1 MNKLGSTGIV
11 SIIILTGF
19 ILSSIAVA
27 SIITGETQ
35 ETVTEED
42 AEEMVNQVL
51 DEITTYIQI
60 KDQVGKF
67 YSTYGEKK
75 IEKIALLI
83 KPLIIQDIDI
93 TGLTIKLTNGYDIKI
108 LNYSG
113 KAEFIGKSSLFEHDI
128 WNELDYGS
136 YGFVVTVDKDR
147 SLVDYNVI
155 NGDMAYVIIKLDGGF
170 SIPQR
175 ESLTVTLFP
184 SSGIARTTTLD
195 APLAIKPIATF
206 E

>member
-1 MNKLGSTGIV
+1 MNNWGSSGIV
-11 SIIILTGF
+11 SAVIVIGF
-19 ILSSIAVA
+19 LISAVVVA
-27 SIITGETQ
+27 SVITGETQ
-35 ETVTEED
+35 GITTEQSPEEVT
-42 AEEMVNQVL
+42 NQVL
-51 DEITTYIQI
+51 DEITTYLQI

-83 KPLIIQDIDI
+83 KPLIAQDIDI
-93 TGLTIKLTNGYDIKI
+93 TGLTIKLSNGYDVKI

-113 KAEFIGKSSLFEHDI
+113 KAELIGKNSLFEHNI
-128 WNELDYGS
+128 WNEIDYDS

-155 NGDMAYVIIKLDGGF
+155 NSDMAYVVIKLDQNFAIQQRGF
-170 SIPQR
+170 
-175 ESLTVTLFP
+175 LTVTLFP
-184 SSGIARTTTLD
+184 SSGIARTTTLE
-195 APLAIKPIATF
+195 APLAITPVVTF

>member
-1 MNKLGSTGIV
+1 MNKWGSTGIV
-11 SIIILTGF
+11 STIILIGV
-19 ILSSIAVA
+19 ILSTIAVA

-35 ETVTEED
+35 ETITEED
-42 AEEMVNQVL
+42 TEEMVNQIL

-60 KDQVGKF
+60 KDQIGKF
-67 YSTYGEKK
+67 YNTYGEKK

-83 KPLIIQDIDI
+83 KPLIIQDIDV
-93 TGLTIKLTNGYDIKI
+93 TGLTIKLTNGYDVKI

-113 KAEFIGKSSLFEHDI
+113 KAEFIGKSSLFEHGI
-128 WNELDYGS
+128 WCEIDYDS
-136 YGFVVTVDKDR
+136 YGFVVTLDKDR

-155 NGDMAYVIIKLDGGF
+155 NGDMAYVIIKLDESF

-175 ESLTVTLFP
+175 GYITVTLFP
-184 SSGIARTTTLD
+184 SSGIARTTTLE